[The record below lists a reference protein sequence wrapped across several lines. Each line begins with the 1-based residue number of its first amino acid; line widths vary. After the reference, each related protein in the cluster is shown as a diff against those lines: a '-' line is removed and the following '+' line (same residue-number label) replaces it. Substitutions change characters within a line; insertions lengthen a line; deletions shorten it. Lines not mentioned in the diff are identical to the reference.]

1 MEFNTDYLETLNPE
15 QYQAVTTTEGPLL
28 VLSGAGTGKTRVLT
42 TRIAYIL
49 ANGLAHPW
57 EVLSV
62 TFTNK
67 AAKEMQERLTHM
79 VGAIANDVWLGTFHR
94 IGLRILRKYGD
105 LVGLNK
111 NFIVLDTDD
120 QERLLKN
127 ILKDCLVDIKEY
139 PPSELLDIIQHWKDK
154 GLSPDQITEAEKS
167 PFCDGRSLDFY
178 RLYQKRLN
186 EMNAVD
192 FGDLLM
198 LPLILFQMH
207 PEVLAEYQHRFHY
220 ILVDEYQDT
229 NIAQYM
235 LLRLLAK
242 GSNNICCVGDD
253 DQSIYS
259 WRGAN
264 VDNLLNFEKVFPGAQ
279 IIRLETNYRSTE
291 HILASASSLISNNVG
306 RLGKTLHVANSEE
319 MGGDLVVVQGYYNG
333 QEEATEIIQK
343 IEDENHAGTPLS
355 KMAVLVRLSFLTRE
369 FEDALVKANL
379 PYRII
384 GGFKFYEREEI
395 RDVVAYL
402 RLIVNQNDDLAFMRV
417 VNKPRRGIG
426 EKVESALRQ
435 TATDR
440 HISLFEAINY
450 ADIKTAPLKNLQ
462 AFREMILDAKKQT
475 ETLKPSVVAKNLM
488 QVSGYIAMWQSEKSL
503 KSDERI
509 DNIYELL
516 NKLEDFASLDSFIE
530 EVSLQTENDEQTTGD
545 QLVVMTLHASKG
557 LEFDKVFLPAWEE
570 EIFPHQRA
578 IDEVGDAGLEEER
591 RLAYVGIT
599 RARKSVHISYAS
611 NRRVYGQWKNALP
624 SRFVEEL
631 PSDHIDRRGNRRMGY
646 GATFADIRMPWATEK
661 VQPRSRKGH
670 QVFHETFGKGV
681 VIHEEG
687 DRLEV
692 AFETGGIRKI
702 LARFLTEI

>member
-1 MEFNTDYLETLNPE
+1 MEFDTTFLETLNPE

-57 EVLSV
+57 QVLAV

-67 AAKEMQERLTHM
+67 AAKEMQERLTQM
-79 VGAIANDVWLGTFHR
+79 VGAMANDVWLGTFHR
-94 IGLRILRKYGD
+94 IGLRILRRYGNLMNLD
-105 LVGLNK
+105 K
-111 NFIVLDTDD
+111 NFIVLDADD

-127 ILKDCLVDIKEY
+127 MMKECQVDTKQY
-139 PPSELLDIIQHWKDK
+139 PPADLLEIIQHWKDR
-154 GLSPDQITEAEKS
+154 GLAPEAVTEAQNS
-167 PFCDGRSLDFY
+167 SFCEGRALDFY
-178 RLYQKRLN
+178 KLYQKRLT

-198 LPLILFQMH
+198 LPLILFQTF
-207 PEVLAEYQHRFHY
+207 PDVLAEYQHRFQY

-242 GSNNICCVGDD
+242 GTGNICCVGDD

-264 VDNLLNFEKVFPGAQ
+264 VDNLLGFEKVFPGAQ

-291 HILASASSLISNNVG
+291 HILASASALIANNAG
-306 RLGKTLHVANSEE
+306 RLGKTLRVADANEA
-319 MGGDLVVVQGYYNG
+319 GGELVVVQGYYNG
-333 QEEATEIIQK
+333 LEEASEIIQK

-402 RLIVNQNDDLAFMRV
+402 RLVVNQGDDLAFMRV

-426 EKVESALRQ
+426 DKVAATLQQ
-435 TATDR
+435 TAAER

-450 ADIKTAPLKNLQ
+450 APIKPAPLKALQ
-462 AFREMILDAKKQT
+462 AFRELILDAQKQT
-475 ETLKPSVVAKNLM
+475 ATLKPSAIAKNLL
-488 QVSGYIAMWQSEKSL
+488 QLTGYIAMWQAEKSL
-503 KSDERI
+503 KSDERV

-516 NKLEDFASLDSFIE
+516 NKLEDYATLDAFIE
-530 EVSLQTENDEQTTGD
+530 EVSLQTESDEQTTGD

-570 EIFPHQRA
+570 EIFPHKKA
-578 IDEVGDAGLEEER
+578 LDEKGEAALEEER

-599 RARKSVHISYAS
+599 RAKKSVHISYAS
-611 NRRVYGQWKNALP
+611 NRRVYGQ
-624 SRFVEEL
+624 
-631 PSDHIDRRGNRRMGY
+631 
-646 GATFADIRMPWATEK
+646 
-661 VQPRSRKGH
+661 
-670 QVFHETFGKGV
+670 
-681 VIHEEG
+681 
-687 DRLEV
+687 
-692 AFETGGIRKI
+692 
-702 LARFLTEI
+702 

>member
-1 MEFNTDYLETLNPE
+1 MEFDTTYLETLNPE

-57 EVLSV
+57 EVLAV

-67 AAKEMQERLTHM
+67 AAKEMQERLTQM
-79 VGAIANDVWLGTFHR
+79 VGAMAADVWLGTFHR
-94 IGLRILRKYGD
+94 IGLKILRKYGD
-105 LVGLNK
+105 MVNLNK
-111 NFIVLDTDD
+111 NFIVLDADD

-127 ILKDCLVDIKEY
+127 ILKECQVDTKQY
-139 PPSELLDIIQHWKDK
+139 PPADLLEIIQRWKDK

-167 PFCDGRSLDFY
+167 GFCEGRALDFY
-178 RLYQKRLN
+178 RLYQQRLH

-198 LPLILFQMH
+198 LPLLLFQTH
-207 PEVLAEYQHRFHY
+207 PEVLAEYQRRFQY

-242 GSNNICCVGDD
+242 GSGNICCVGDD

-264 VDNLLNFEKVFPGAQ
+264 VDNLLNFEKVFPGAK

-291 HILASASSLISNNVG
+291 HILACASSLIAHNEG
-306 RLGKTLHVANSEE
+306 RLGKTLHVADADE

-333 QEEATEIIQK
+333 QEEDTEIIQK

-355 KMAVLVRLSFLTRE
+355 KMAVLVRASFLTRE

-395 RDVVAYL
+395 RDTVAYL
-402 RLIVNQNDDLAFMRV
+402 RLVVNQNDDLAFMRA
-417 VNKPRRGIG
+417 VNKPRRGVG
-426 EKVESALRQ
+426 DKVVLALQ
-435 TATDR
+435 QAANDR

-450 ADIKTAPLKNLQ
+450 AELKPAPLKALQ
-462 AFREMILDAKKQT
+462 AFRELILDAKKQT
-475 ETLKPSVVAKNLM
+475 ETLKPAVVAKNLM
-488 QVSGYIAMWQSEKSL
+488 QASGYIAMWQADKSL

-509 DNIYELL
+509 DNVYELL
-516 NKLEDFASLDSFIE
+516 NKLEDFASLDAFIE
-530 EVSLQTENDEQTTGD
+530 EVSLQTENDEQATGD

-570 EIFPHQRA
+570 EMFPHQRA
-578 IDEVGDAGLEEER
+578 IDEAGEAGLEEER

-599 RARKSVHISYAS
+599 RARKSVFISYVS
-611 NRRVYGQWKNALP
+611 NRRVYGEWRNALP

-631 PSDHIDRRGNRRMGY
+631 PEDHIDRRGNRQMGY
-646 GATFADIRMPWATEK
+646 GAQFSDIRAPWATEK
-661 VQPRSRKGH
+661 VQPKKRVGKRVH
-670 QVFHETFGKGV
+670 HETFGDGIV
-681 VIHEEG
+681 LREEG

-692 AFETGGIRKI
+692 FFNTAGLKKVI
-702 LARFLTEI
+702 ARFLTEI

>member
-1 MEFNTDYLETLNPE
+1 MEFDTTYLETLNPE

-57 EVLSV
+57 EVLAV

-67 AAKEMQERLTHM
+67 AAKEMQERLTQM
-79 VGAIANDVWLGTFHR
+79 VGAMAADVWLGTFHR
-94 IGLRILRKYGD
+94 IGLKILRKYGD
-105 LVGLNK
+105 LVNLNK
-111 NFIVLDTDD
+111 NFIVLDADD

-127 ILKDCLVDIKEY
+127 ILKECQVDTKQY
-139 PPSELLDIIQHWKDK
+139 SPADLLEIIQRWKDK

-167 PFCDGRSLDFY
+167 GFCEGRALDFY
-178 RLYQKRLN
+178 RLYQQRLH

-198 LPLILFQMH
+198 LPLLLFQTH
-207 PEVLAEYQHRFHY
+207 PEVLAEYQRRFQY

-242 GSNNICCVGDD
+242 GSGNICCVGDD

-291 HILASASSLISNNVG
+291 HILACASSLIAHNEG
-306 RLGKTLHVANSEE
+306 RLGKTLHVADADE

-355 KMAVLVRLSFLTRE
+355 KMAVLVRASFLTRE

-395 RDVVAYL
+395 RDTVAYL
-402 RLIVNQNDDLAFMRV
+402 RLVVNQNDDLAFMRA
-417 VNKPRRGIG
+417 VNKPRRGVG
-426 EKVESALRQ
+426 DKVVLALQ
-435 TATDR
+435 QAANDR

-450 ADIKTAPLKNLQ
+450 AEIKPAPLKALQ
-462 AFREMILDAKKQT
+462 AFRELILDAKKQT
-475 ETLKPSVVAKNLM
+475 ETLKPAVVAKNLM
-488 QVSGYIAMWQSEKSL
+488 QASGYIAMWQADKSL

-509 DNIYELL
+509 DNVYELL
-516 NKLEDFASLDSFIE
+516 NKLEDFATLDAFIE

-570 EIFPHQRA
+570 EMFPHQRA
-578 IDEVGDAGLEEER
+578 IDEAGEAGLEEER

-599 RARKSVHISYAS
+599 RARKSVFISYVS
-611 NRRVYGQWKNALP
+611 NRRVYGEWRNALP

-631 PSDHIDRRGNRRMGY
+631 PEDHIDRRGNRRMGY
-646 GATFADIRMPWATEK
+646 GAQFSDIRAPWAREK
-661 VQPRSRKGH
+661 IQIKSRKGR
-670 QVFHETFGKGV
+670 QVMHETFGKGV
-681 VIHEEG
+681 VLNEEG
-687 DRLEV
+687 EKVEV
-692 AFETGGIRKI
+692 AFEGGGIRKI